1 MAGTRAMQAGKRW
14 DMIEAVPLTKPPGSH
29 WFGYYDKWQ
38 FDRSGTRILGQ
49 RSSFDLRMPKAG
61 DEIEIGLVDLT
72 QAEMPWQRL
81 GNTKAWHWQAGC
93 MLQWVPGC
101 SEPEVCIW
109 NDIRDGKFIS
119 RVLNPDTGE
128 ARDLPAPV
136 FSLHPDG
143 TRALTIDFHRLED
156 MRPGYGYYGS
166 SDPNF
171 EVLAPAN
178 AGIWVMDLESGEP
191 ELIVALAEIAEIPW
205 PWGDLST
212 AKHYFNVLLC
222 NPSGTRLL
230 FLHRW
235 RFPGQGFQT
244 RLVICAMDGSDF
256 RVVDDSGHTSH
267 LIWKDDETI
276 LAWSRPCGQPAG
288 FWLFPAGGGEPEPVG
303 QDRMPL
309 NGHCTYLPG
318 GEWILNDMYPQGAER
333 LQDLYL
339 YHVATGTRHNLG
351 QFATAPGFDGELRC
365 DLHPR
370 SSRDGRKVVIDSSHA
385 GNGRQMYLLDVSML
399 VG

>member
-1 MAGTRAMQAGKRW
+1 MQAGKRW

-244 RLVICAMDGSDF
+244 RLVICAMDGSDI

>member
-1 MAGTRAMQAGKRW
+1 MQAGQVV

-49 RSSFDLRMPKAG
+49 RSDFDLRMPKAG
-61 DEIEIGLVDLT
+61 DEIEIGLIDLT
-72 QAEMPWQRL
+72 RAEPSWRCL
-81 GNTKAWHWQAGC
+81 GSTQAWHWQAGC
-93 MLQWVPGC
+93 MLQWMPG
-101 SEPEVCIW
+101 SGEPETCIW
-109 NDIRDGKFIS
+109 NDIRDGRFIS
-119 RVLNPDTGE
+119 RVLSPDTGDTQE
-128 ARDLPAPV
+128 LPAPV
-136 FSLHPDG
+136 FTLHPDG
-143 TRALTIDFHRLED
+143 TRALTIYFHRLED

-171 EVLAPAN
+171 DVLAPAN
-178 AGIWVMDLESGEP
+178 AGIWMMDLEGGEP
-191 ELIVALAEIAEIPW
+191 ELLVSLAEIAAIPW
-205 PWGDLST
+205 PGGDLSQ

-222 NPSGTRLL
+222 NPNGTRFL

-244 RLVICAMDGSDF
+244 RLVTCAMEGTDI

-276 LAWSRPCGQPAG
+276 LAWSRPHGQPAG
-288 FWLFPAGGGEPEPVG
+288 FWLFPDGGGKPEPIG

-318 GEWILNDMYPQGAER
+318 GEWILNDTYPQGAAR

-339 YHVATGTRHNLG
+339 YHVATGERHALG
-351 QFATAPGFDGELRC
+351 RFAAAPGFDNALRC

-370 SSRDGRKVVIDSSHA
+370 CSRDGRQVVIDSSHA
-385 GNGRQMYLLDVSML
+385 GAGRQMYLLDLSAV

>member
-1 MAGTRAMQAGKRW
+1 
-14 DMIEAVPLTKPPGSH
+14 
-29 WFGYYDKWQ
+29 
-38 FDRSGTRILGQ
+38 
-49 RSSFDLRMPKAG
+49 MPKAG
-61 DEIEIGLVDLT
+61 DEIEIGLIDLT
-72 QAEMPWQRL
+72 QAGMPWQSL
-81 GNTKAWHWQAGC
+81 GKTKAWHWQAGC

-101 SEPEVCIW
+101 GEPEVCIW
-109 NDIRDGKFIS
+109 NDIQDGKFIS
-119 RVLNPDTGE
+119 RVLNPDTGA
-128 ARDLPAPV
+128 ARELPAPV
-136 FSLHPDG
+136 FTLSPDG
-143 TRALTIDFHRLED
+143 TKALTIDFHRLKD

-178 AGIWVMDLESGEP
+178 AGIRVMDLEGGESK
-191 ELIVALAEIAEIPW
+191 LVVSLAEIATIPW

-212 AKHYFNVLLC
+212 AKHYFNVLIC
-222 NPSGTRLL
+222 NPGGTRFL

-244 RLVICAMDGSDF
+244 RLVTCAMDGSDI
-256 RVVDDSGHTSH
+256 RIVDDSGHTSH

-276 LAWSRPCGQPAG
+276 LAWSRPHGQPAG
-288 FWLFPAGGGEPEPVG
+288 FWLFPDSGGEPEPIG

-318 GEWILNDMYPQGAER
+318 GEWILNDTYPKGTER

-339 YHVATGTRHNLG
+339 YHVATGTRQNLG
-351 QFATAPGFDGELRC
+351 QFAAAPGFDGELRC

-385 GNGRQMYLLDVSML
+385 GNGRQMYLLDVSMM